1 MMQCTALGDRSL
13 LLDFSD
19 SAKPLQ
25 EIHGLS
31 SELFLLKPQW
41 AMEIIPGLDSLI
53 IELNFSNAQPA
64 QVRHTAQVELEK
76 IHSALIKRK
85 NKNANSTQSHRI
97 QVCYHPD
104 VAPDLADIAKA
115 CGLSI
120 ETTIQLH
127 KESIYSVDI
136 LGFMPGFA
144 YFSGLN
150 PKLRLP
156 RLPSPRPL
164 VPLGS
169 VAIAELQT
177 AIYPRSTPGGWNLI
191 GRSPDILFDI
201 AKKQPGLFM
210 PGDKMHIVEIGLDEF
225 NRLIGLHSKE
235 SITPKSTPAENK
247 NQSSGTITFKQAGAF
262 TTIQDGPRAGLSH
275 WGIGPGGAVDLD
287 ALELA
292 NALVGNPTEEAGLEI
307 TATGPTLLFS
317 EDACIAWVG
326 ATCSCMVDGK
336 RLPGNRPIWIGAGS
350 TLQFLTLNPGMRA
363 ILAIGGGIDSP
374 TILGRKGA
382 HMSADIG
389 PKRLTKGDAL
399 TLTNAGLALCSPF
412 LKRLKESAP
421 LPCFPKWQIRSP
433 YTNSKQINRI
443 YCMPGPH
450 LSFLTVK
457 DREKF
462 WGTVWVVSKESNRMG
477 IRLEGDFELK
487 KPLPNIPSQ
496 AIHFGTVQF
505 PPSQQ
510 PIVML
515 SEHQTTGGYPRLAE
529 VIASEQSKLAQATP
543 GTRIQFTP
551 IDIDEADRLNHAA
564 RKSHLDTMYAIQSI
578 ISCGTKE
585 T

>member
-13 LLDFSD
+13 LLDFSG
-19 SAKPLQ
+19 SANPLQ

-31 SELFLLKPQW
+31 SELFFLKPQW
-41 AMEIIPGLDSLI
+41 ASEIIPGLDSLV
-53 IELNFSNAQPA
+53 IELNFTNAQPA
-64 QVRHTAQVELEK
+64 QVRLVAQKELEK
-76 IHSALIKRK
+76 IYAAFVKRK
-85 NKNANSTQSHRI
+85 NKNSNSTQSHRI

-115 CGLSI
+115 CGLTV

-127 KESIYSVDI
+127 KEATYSVDI

-156 RLPSPRPL
+156 RLPSPRPV

-191 GRSPDILFDI
+191 GRSPEILFDI
-201 AKKQPGLFM
+201 TKEQPGLFM
-210 PGDKMHIVEIGLDEF
+210 PGDKMQIVEISLDEF
-225 NRLIGLHSKE
+225 TRQAELHLKQNS
-235 SITPKSTPAENK
+235 TPKTVPAEK
-247 NQSSGTITFKQAGAF
+247 NHPPAGTMTFKQAGAY
-262 TTIQDGPRAGLSH
+262 TTIQDAPRSGLSH
-275 WGIGPGGAVDLD
+275 WGVGPGGAVDLD
-287 ALELA
+287 ALQLA
-292 NALVGNPTEEAGLEI
+292 NALVGNPINEAGLEI
-307 TATGPTLLFS
+307 SATGPTLLFS

-326 ATCSCMVDGK
+326 ATCSCLVDGK
-336 RLPGNRPIWIGAGS
+336 RVPGNRPVWVGAGS
-350 TLQFLTLNPGMRA
+350 TLQFQTLNPGMRT

-374 TILGRKGA
+374 TILGRKSA
-382 HMSADIG
+382 HLSADIG
-389 PKRLTKGDAL
+389 PKRLTKGDVL
-399 TLTNAGLALCSPF
+399 PLSKTGLALRSPF
-412 LKRLKESAP
+412 LKQLKESAH
-421 LPCFPKWQIRSP
+421 LPCCPKWQIRSP
-433 YTNSKQINRI
+433 YTNSKQINPI

-450 LSFLTVK
+450 LPFLAAK
-457 DREKF
+457 DREAF
-462 WGTVWVVSKESNRMG
+462 WRTVWTVSKQSNRMG
-477 IRLEGDFELK
+477 IRLEGDFALK
-487 KPLPNIPSQ
+487 KALPNIPSQ

-505 PPSQQ
+505 PPSQE

-529 VIASEQSKLAQATP
+529 VIASEQSKLAQLTP
-543 GTRIQFTP
+543 GSHVQLIP
-551 IDIDEADRLNHAA
+551 IGIDEADRLNQAA
-564 RKSHLDTMYAIQSI
+564 VKSHSDTLYAIQST